1 MIWLSSVLLIS
12 CSVNSKLSQKLYNE
26 ESARQDFRGMV
37 VYDLT
42 REKELIN
49 YNGGKYFIPASTVKL
64 FTFLTAYS
72 TLPDSVPS
80 IEYLEQGDSLVI
92 RGTADPLL
100 LSGETDEVVDFL
112 KSWKGNVF
120 LADKSIDDSKYGPG
134 WSWDDFASS
143 YMPER
148 NILPLYEN
156 RVTLSRKDSLLVEP
170 GFFKEAL
177 QKERSGGVSSSS
189 LQTYRDPNQNLF
201 DGKKVA
207 EGKKVSVPFITS
219 NQLAADLLGEAL
231 GKKVTLV
238 RDQPIEDFKPLVIR
252 SYDSLYARMM
262 VESDNFIAE
271 QVMLQ
276 VGHAAK
282 NKYQVKAAILHA
294 LDSLFPDIPQK
305 PRWVDGSGLSRYNLF
320 TPDSMVYLLKK
331 MHQEITEEKLLALMA
346 QGGVSGTLEN
356 HYAGVNGKPYVFAKS
371 GTLSNNYCLS
381 GFLRTSKGRL
391 LAFSFMD
398 NHYKG
403 SSEQKKRELESY
415 LKLLRDAN

>member
-1 MIWLSSVLLIS
+1 MS
-12 CSVNSKLSQKLYNE
+12 CSVNSKLSRELYNE
-26 ESARQDFRGMV
+26 DSARQDFRGMV

-80 IEYLEQGDSLVI
+80 IEYLEKGDSLLI

-100 LSGETDEVVDFL
+100 LSGEPDEVVDFL
-112 KSWKGNVF
+112 KSWEGNVF

-156 RVTLSRKDSLLVEP
+156 RVTLSRKDSVVVKP

-177 QKERSGGVSSSS
+177 LKEGSGGVSSSAM
-189 LQTYRDPNQNLF
+189 QTYRDPNQNLF
-201 DGKKVA
+201 VGNKVA
-207 EGKKVSVPFITS
+207 EGKEISVPFITS

-231 GKKVTLV
+231 EKKVTLV
-238 RDQPIEDFKPLVIR
+238 RDQSSEDFKSLLIR
-252 SYDSLYARMM
+252 PYDSLYARMLAD
-262 VESDNFIAE
+262 SDNFIAE

-276 VGHAAK
+276 VGRAVK
-282 NKYQVKAAILHA
+282 DKYQVKAAIIYA

-320 TPDSMVYLLKK
+320 TPESMVYLLKK
-331 MHQEITEEKLLALMA
+331 MHRQIPEEKLFALMA

-356 HYAGVNGKPYVFAKS
+356 HFKGVDGKPYVIAKS

-381 GFLRTSKGRL
+381 GFVKTSKGHL

-403 SSEQKKRELESY
+403 YSEQKKRELESY
-415 LKLLRDAN
+415 LELLRDAN

>member
-1 MIWLSSVLLIS
+1 
-12 CSVNSKLSQKLYNE
+12 
-26 ESARQDFRGMV
+26 MV

-80 IEYLEQGDSLVI
+80 IEYLEKGDSLLI

-100 LSGETDEVVDFL
+100 LSDGPDEVVNFL
-112 KSWKGNVF
+112 KSWEGNVF

-156 RVTLSRKDSLLVEP
+156 RVTLSRNDSVTIEP
-170 GFFKEAL
+170 GFFKETL
-177 QKERSGGVSSSS
+177 QKDGSGEAPSPAMK
-189 LQTYRDPNQNLF
+189 TYRDPNQNLF

-207 EGKKVSVPFITS
+207 EGKEVSVPFITS

-231 GKKVTLV
+231 GKKVTLI
-238 RDQPIEDFKPLVIR
+238 RDHHLEDFKTLMIR
-252 SYDSLYARMM
+252 SYDSLYARMLID
-262 VESDNFIAE
+262 SDNFVAE

-276 VGHAAK
+276 VGRATTG
-282 NKYQVKAAILHA
+282 KYQVKAAILRA
-294 LDSLFPDIPQK
+294 LDSVFPDIPQK

-320 TPDSMVYLLKK
+320 TPESMVYLLKK
-331 MHQEITEEKLLALMA
+331 MHRQIPEEELFALMA

-356 HYAGVNGKPYVFAKS
+356 HFKGVDDKPYVIAKS

-381 GFLRTSKGRL
+381 GFLKTSKGRL

-398 NHYKG
+398 NHYQG

-415 LKLLRDAN
+415 LELLRDSN